1 MKLWI
6 PFVLSF
12 FFMTVQDLPDVR
24 ERYNAASK
32 TRQDAKEFY
41 NLLSGYNKNDATMLA
56 YKGAAMALKS
66 KFESDRKLKRDLFIE
81 GVKLIESAVGKEPAN
96 AEIRL
101 VRLSIQENT
110 PKFLKYKQHIG
121 EDKKL
126 IINAFN
132 KLPNDLKEHIKG
144 YVSQS
149 KVFTEQDK
157 KHFFK

>member
-1 MKLWI
+1 MKVWI
-6 PFVLSF
+6 SFVLSF
-12 FFMTVQDLPDVR
+12 FFMTAQELPDVR
-24 ERYNAASK
+24 ERYNAASR

-41 NLLSGYNKNDATMLA
+41 NLLSGYNKNNATIIA

-66 KFESDRKLKRDLFIE
+66 KFESDKKLKKDLFIE
-81 GVKLIESAVGKEPAN
+81 GVKLIESAVGKEPGN

-110 PKFLKYKQHIG
+110 PKFLKYKQHIA
-121 EDKKL
+121 EDRKM
-126 IINAFN
+126 ITNAFN
-132 KLPNDLKEHIKG
+132 KLPKDLKEHIKG

-157 KHFFK
+157 KLFFK